1 MKFVELKYKG
11 ILTILVLGL
20 GQTAQIQ
27 NKLLFFYLKIL
38 FCFIKIKPLRTA
50 SMALKLNLPQL

>member
-1 MKFVELKYKG
+1 MKSVELKYTG

-27 NKLLFFYLKIL
+27 NKLLFFI
-38 FCFIKIKPLRTA
+38 
-50 SMALKLNLPQL
+50 